1 MDVKD
6 ILLWRDIKVSAI
18 VFVSGFVLLVCLT
31 QFSVVSVITNIALI
45 CLAPMLALRLLLTA
59 RSAVSKSEFEH
70 PLKVYLSKDIQ
81 VPKEKADLVGE
92 KVAEVTVS
100 ITTKLRNLFLVDD
113 LSDSLKL
120 LVVLYI
126 LSYIALWF
134 SGITLSFIGFIG
146 AFIVPKIYDM
156 YQTEI
161 DSCMRKIK
169 SAVDEVLQKITAKV
183 PATKQ
188 KEASTPESRDNLEHS
203 DNDKK
208 MS

>member
-1 MDVKD
+1 MKCNEAVEFGECAYEFQSNS
-6 ILLWRDIKVSAI
+6 SA
-18 VFVSGFVLLVCLT
+18 VGFNGLSICAPQKIWLRVLQLG
-31 QFSVVSVITNIALI
+31 
-45 CLAPMLALRLLLTA
+45 PEKGLALRLLLTA

-70 PLKVYLSKDIQ
+70 PLKAYLSKDIQ

-188 KEASTPESRDNLEHS
+188 KEASTPDSKDNLEHS

>member
-70 PLKVYLSKDIQ
+70 PLKAYLSKDIQ
-81 VPKEKADLVGE
+81 VPKEKVCRFPLCF
-92 KVAEVTVS
+92 KKTFS
-100 ITTKLRNLFLVDD
+100 PQ
-113 LSDSLKL
+113 L

-188 KEASTPESRDNLEHS
+188 KEASTPDSKDNLEHN

>member
-169 SAVDEVLQKITAKV
+169 SAVDEVLQKITTKV